1 MATFV
6 LVHGGWQAGWS
17 WRRVVP
23 HLRDSGHEVFTPTL
37 TGLGERAHLLGCVTG
52 LDTHVKDVL
61 GVIEYE
67 DLEEVVLVGH
77 SYAGVVITAVAEAV
91 AEKLSHLVYLDAWV
105 PTDGQ
110 GMFDIM
116 PPQRREGYREAA
128 RVSGEGIGIPP
139 LPIEAFGIAD
149 EEDARWFASKLVL
162 HPLKSFEDPVRLS
175 SEAAKSLAHTYIAC
189 TDNPALAPVFR
200 PFAERA
206 RTEEGW
212 GYRELPTGH
221 AAMITM
227 PQELSNLLV
236 GVV

>member
-6 LVHGGWQAGWS
+6 LVAGGWQGGWS

-23 HLRDSGHEVFTPTL
+23 HLRADGHQVFTPTL
-37 TGLGERAHLLGCVTG
+37 SGLGERAHLLGCVGG

-67 DLEEVVLVGH
+67 DLQEVVLVGH
-77 SYAGVVITAVAEAV
+77 SYAGVVITAVAEVA
-91 AEKLSHLVYLDAWV
+91 AEKLSHLVYLDAWL
-105 PTDGQ
+105 PQDGQ
-110 GMFDIM
+110 AMFDLM
-116 PPQRREGYREAA
+116 PPKRAEGLREAA
-128 RVSGEGIGIPP
+128 KVSGEGKGIPP
-139 LPIEAFGIAD
+139 NPIEVFGIDD

-162 HPLKSFEDPVRLS
+162 HPLKTFEDPVRLS
-175 SEAAKSLAHTYIAC
+175 SEAAKRLPHTYIVC
-189 TDNPALAPVFR
+189 TDNPALAHVFR

-212 GYRELPTGH
+212 GYKELPTGH

-227 PQELSNLLV
+227 PQELSDLLV
-236 GVV
+236 EVT

>member
-1 MATFV
+1 
-6 LVHGGWQAGWS
+6 
-17 WRRVVP
+17 
-23 HLRDSGHEVFTPTL
+23 
-37 TGLGERAHLLGCVTG
+37 

-67 DLEEVVLVGH
+67 DLDEVVLVGH
-77 SYAGVVITAVAEAV
+77 SYAGVVITAVAELA
-91 AEKLSHLVYLDAWV
+91 ANKLSHLVYLDAWV

-116 PPQRREGYREAA
+116 PPERRDGYREAA

-139 LPIEAFGIAD
+139 IPIEAFGIAD

-175 SEAAKSLAHTYIAC
+175 SEAAKSLPHTYIAC

-227 PQELSNLLV
+227 AQELSDLLV
-236 GVV
+236 GVA